1 MKSLDGGFEV
11 KNFIY
16 DFFKGNHSIESKI
29 IKYGIISLRKF
40 QVEQAEVISRLFR
53 SSHQRCS
60 LRKVF
65 LEISQN
71 SQGNICARDSF
82 LIKLQASGIRPVTLL
97 KKSLW
102 HRCFSVNFAKFLRTP
117 FRKEHL

>member
-16 DFFKGNHSIESKI
+16 DFFKGNHSMESKI

-60 LRKVF
+60 LRKGVP
-65 LEISQN
+65 
-71 SQGNICARDSF
+71 R
-82 LIKLQASGIRPVTLL
+82 
-97 KKSLW
+97 
-102 HRCFSVNFAKFLRTP
+102 NFAKFTGKHLCLRL
-117 FRKEHL
+117 FFNKVAGLRHQACNFVKKESLAQVFFCQFCEISKNTFS